1 MGPLPASVYWRR
13 RWAAIASVFTVLVL
27 LASGT
32 AAIARAAAAPE
43 GDDTTSLAS
52 RPAAVSAPQQAS
64 PSPAAPGASVLQP
77 GTEGPRS
84 LQPEPEGAPPQ
95 SRPEGAPSL
104 QPGPEGPPSATG
116 EPPRALVEGGPDT
129 STAESSAPGT
139 GERLLP
145 DDAPRASSSAPSPA
159 PVPPTGPVACTN
171 EMLAVAAE
179 VDRPEHRVGE
189 RPLLRL
195 VVTNVS
201 DQPCVRDL
209 DPVRQEIVVW
219 SADGSE
225 RLWSSND
232 CSSAQGVDLRT
243 LVPGQPVASSVR
255 WAGRTS
261 EPGCPLERSTVPA
274 GDYRVMSRVDDVI
287 SPPTPFVRTS

>member
-1 MGPLPASVYWRR
+1 MWEPVGPLPASVYWRR
-13 RWAAIASVFTVLVL
+13 RWLAIAAVLSVLVL
-27 LASGT
+27 LAWGVG
-32 AAIARAAAAPE
+32 ALAGAIAAPR
-43 GDDTTSLAS
+43 GDGTTSLAS

-64 PSPAAPGASVLQP
+64 PSPAAPAAPLPQP
-77 GTEGPRS
+77 GTEGPPTPQS
-84 LQPEPEGAPPQ
+84 QLQSQPQSQSQPEGAPP
-95 SRPEGAPSL
+95 SPVD
-104 QPGPEGPPSATG
+104 GPPSAT
-116 EPPRALVEGGPDT
+116 VEGGPDT
-129 STAESSAPGT
+129 STATSSPSGT
-139 GERLLP
+139 SEGLVP
-145 DDAPRASSSAPSPA
+145 DDTPRATSPVPSPA

-209 DPVRQEIVVW
+209 DPERQEIVVW

-232 CSSAQGVDLRT
+232 CSNAQGVDLRT

-287 SPPTPFVRTS
+287 SPPTPFVRRP